1 MGARPTASTG
11 KRPGGGKGPPGKRAK
26 PGPRPEKPPATKREK
41 KAAARALKAA
51 RRPETFPVIEEM
63 VRLWETLRDPKT
75 PKPEREAL
83 VARILEK
90 IAGRVKEF
98 GEYMRPPGAGRS
110 GGLTETEAVSHRAS
124 RVVQACLKYGTAAQ
138 RAAVAG
144 ELKGR
149 DNRNLLELARNPY
162 GHFLVRKL
170 LTYAKKDELP
180 RLVGA
185 FRGRVPELL
194 RHPAGCHVIDD
205 LYALAPAA
213 LQATLVAEFYGPEV
227 ALFGPKTPGSADL
240 PALLRGASAAQ
251 RATILGSLHAK
262 LLPILEKG
270 LVDALPVHVALREYL
285 KVAAAAGLSE
295 VADALA
301 GQHLLHIVHTRPG
314 AQAAAIVV
322 GGATAKQRKRLARE
336 LKPHLR
342 KVAFDD
348 QAYLVLLAVL
358 TLVDDTVM
366 VGKTVVQELVPLLGE
381 LVFHKSARRVVL
393 QLLAPDNPKYVPRA
407 ALAFLSPDARGAVA
421 SARKPAPADPKDGGE
436 DADDDLRDAFH
447 TAAALGPDGG
457 GAGGAGGF
465 FEDALD
471 DDLLGD
477 EGRPAAQAGGR
488 AGGPA
493 GSKKDAATRRREL
506 LYGKAEL
513 AEALVECCR
522 ANAAEMLASPV
533 AGDVLFEVV
542 RGGDGGILDDVDKA
556 ALYAALAAACA
567 GDKGPEEGPLEHF
580 YSSRLLRKMV
590 LAQPTDGGAAFGG
603 YLWEHALRGRCE
615 QWVGSHAEK
624 ILAAFVQSPDAE
636 VRGAATEEL
645 EGVAPEKVREWKV
658 KKSAPGRR

>member
-1 MGARPTASTG
+1 MGARPAAAG
-11 KRPGGGKGPPGKRAK
+11 KRPGPGGGKGPPGKRAK
-26 PGPRPEKPPATKREK
+26 PGARPAKAPGPPPAKPPATKREK
-41 KAAARALKAA
+41 KAATRALKAA
-51 RRPETFPVIEEM
+51 RRPETFPVIEAM

-98 GEYMRPPGAGRS
+98 
-110 GGLTETEAVSHRAS
+110 AVSHRAS

-138 RAAVAG
+138 RAAVAR

-205 LYALAPAA
+205 LYALVPAA
-213 LQATLVAEFYGPEV
+213 LQAALVAEFYGPEV
-227 ALFGPKTPGSADL
+227 ALFGPKTPGRADL
-240 PALLRGASAAQ
+240 PALLQGASAAQ

-295 VADALA
+295 VADAIA

-366 VGKTVVQELVPLLGE
+366 VGKTIVQELVPLLGE

-393 QLLAPDNPKYVPRA
+393 QLLAPDNPKYVPRDA
-407 ALAFLSPDARGAVA
+407 IAFLSPDARGAAA

-477 EGRPAAQAGGR
+477 EGRPAAQAGR
-488 AGGPA
+488 GGGQG

-542 RGGDGGILDDVDKA
+542 RGGDGGILDDADKA
-556 ALYAALAAACA
+556 GLFAALAAACA

-645 EGVAPEKVREWKV
+645 EGVAPEKVREWKA
-658 KKSAPGRR
+658 KKSTPGRR

>member
-393 QLLAPDNPKYVPRA
+393 QLLAPDNPKYVPRDA
-407 ALAFLSPDARGAVA
+407 IAFLSPDARGAVA
-421 SARKPAPADPKDGGE
+421 SARKPAPADPKTGARTRTTTCGTPST
-436 DADDDLRDAFH
+436 RRRRWGR
-447 TAAALGPDGG
+447 TAA
-457 GAGGAGGF
+457 
-465 FEDALD
+465 
-471 DDLLGD
+471 
-477 EGRPAAQAGGR
+477 GR
-488 AGGPA
+488 AGLGGFSRMPWTTTSWATKGARRRRRGAGPA
-493 GSKKDAATRRREL
+493 GRRAARRTPPRGGGSSCTARRSWRRRSSSAAGRTRRRCWRRPSP
-506 LYGKAEL
+506 GT
-513 AEALVECCR
+513 CCSRWCGAGTAGSWMTLTRPPSTRPSRPPAPGTRGRRR
-522 ANAAEMLASPV
+522 ARWSTSTPPASCGRWSWRSPRTAARPS
-533 AGDVLFEVV
+533 AGTS
-542 RGGDGGILDDVDKA
+542 GSTP
-556 ALYAALAAACA
+556 CA
-567 GDKGPEEGPLEHF
+567 GAASSGSARTPRRSWRRS
-580 YSSRLLRKMV
+580 SSR
-590 LAQPTDGGAAFGG
+590 PT
-603 YLWEHALRGRCE
+603 RR
-615 QWVGSHAEK
+615 
-624 ILAAFVQSPDAE
+624 
-636 VRGAATEEL
+636 
-645 EGVAPEKVREWKV
+645 
-658 KKSAPGRR
+658 SAGRRRRSWRAWRLRR